1 MKRLATNLLIALL
14 LFLVISGLFALLADP
29 DEGKQ
34 EISIT
39 ALVREINK
47 QNIKEIIVSNSELSI
62 LFQDNREAISRKE
75 EGISLSKTLINH
87 GVEKEK
93 LKNVEIDF
101 REAKNIWIWLGPVL
115 FLSLPILFLVF
126 FFLFISKQVK
136 IGTMKAFDFTKA
148 KSRLF
153 GAEGHPKEK
162 ISFKDVAGLKE
173 AKQELM
179 EVVEFLKNPKKF
191 LNIGARIPRGVL
203 LLGQSGVGKTLL
215 ARAVAG
221 ESNVPF
227 LSVSGSEFVEM
238 FVGVGSGRVRSLFQE
253 ARRYDKC
260 IIFIDELDA
269 IGRHRGIGIGSG
281 HDEREQTLNQI
292 LVEMDGFERDS
303 KTIIIAATNRG
314 DILDSALLR
323 PGRFDRKVILDLPDI
338 NDREK
343 ILEVHCREKSLSSN
357 INLKE
362 IAERTPGFSGADLAN
377 LTNEA
382 AILAARRD
390 KAHISQ
396 TELLESI
403 EKVLLG
409 PERKSHILSKKEK
422 EIAAF
427 HEAGHALIS
436 AFLPEAETIRKVSII
451 ARGQAAGYILRMPTE
466 EKKIKTKKEFLT
478 EIATLLGG
486 YWAEKLKFNELTT
499 GAANDIKIASE
510 IAQRLVREYGM
521 SSLGPI
527 DLSQRREM
535 ISSEREIGS
544 EKNYSEKLATKIEA
558 EIEKIIKEAEEQA
571 KSILKKRKKLLE
583 KIAKVLIDKET
594 IEKEE
599 FEELIRTRKKPTGKK
614 IKT

>member
-1 MKRLATNLLIALL
+1 M
-14 LFLVISGLFALLADP
+14 
-29 DEGKQ
+29 
-34 EISIT
+34 
-39 ALVREINK
+39 
-47 QNIKEIIVSNSELSI
+47 
-62 LFQDNREAISRKE
+62 
-75 EGISLSKTLINH
+75 
-87 GVEKEK
+87 
-93 LKNVEIDF
+93 
-101 REAKNIWIWLGPVL
+101 
-115 FLSLPILFLVF
+115 
-126 FFLFISKQVK
+126 
-136 IGTMKAFDFTKA
+136 
-148 KSRLF
+148 
-153 GAEGHPKEK
+153 
-162 ISFKDVAGLKE
+162 
-173 AKQELM
+173 
-179 EVVEFLKNPKKF
+179 
-191 LNIGARIPRGVL
+191 
-203 LLGQSGVGKTLL
+203 
-215 ARAVAG
+215 
-221 ESNVPF
+221 
-227 LSVSGSEFVEM
+227 
-238 FVGVGSGRVRSLFQE
+238 
-253 ARRYDKC
+253 
-260 IIFIDELDA
+260 
-269 IGRHRGIGIGSG
+269 
-281 HDEREQTLNQI
+281 
-292 LVEMDGFERDS
+292 
-303 KTIIIAATNRG
+303 
-314 DILDSALLR
+314 
-323 PGRFDRKVILDLPDI
+323 PDI

-466 EKKIKTKKEFLT
+466 EKKIKTRKEFLT

>member
-136 IGTMKAFDFTKA
+136 TGTMKAFDFTKA

>member
-47 QNIKEIIVSNSELSI
+47 QNVKEIIVSNSELSI

-136 IGTMKAFDFTKA
+136 TGTMKAFDFTKA